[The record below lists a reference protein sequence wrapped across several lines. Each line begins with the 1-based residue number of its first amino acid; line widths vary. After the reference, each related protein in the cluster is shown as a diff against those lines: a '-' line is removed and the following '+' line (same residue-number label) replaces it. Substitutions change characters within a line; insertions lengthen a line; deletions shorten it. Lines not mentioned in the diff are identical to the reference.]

1 MRVTAKLV
9 GAFVL
14 GMIVVTGLSIW
25 LAIARETEEFHQLAN
40 DEALRQGAFLHDFVG
55 AIWQSEGPEGV
66 ARFLASYE
74 HSQDDLRIS
83 WQWDTNKIQNDPL
96 ATSNGIEPRY
106 QLMTQRIGEKTPTAN
121 YVRHYWPVKL
131 PASGDGGA
139 SVEGELEIA
148 KPMTVLGNVKRD
160 LIEQVL
166 TWMGSSV
173 LASGILMAYF
183 GMRFVGRPLKEMAK
197 QTREIAAGNLD
208 VRVEVESNDELGELA
223 NSFNDMC
230 GELKASRERAAAE
243 SEARLAVMEQL
254 RHADRL
260 KTVGRLAAGVAHEL
274 GTPLNVVAGR
284 AELIASGKL
293 QAEEIISSAET
304 VKHEASRMTSIIRQL
319 LDFARRRTPQRTW
332 VDLSN
337 VLDQTTTLLESLAKK
352 NNTTIIGGTCGQ
364 TLPRRN
370 RRRSDRASLDEPNL
384 ECDTSHARRRPSPH
398 RSDPT
403 SPDTAGSTGCAGGR
417 LRLCGD
423 PRRGRRNRRRKHTPF
438 IRALFYHK
446 IFR

>member
-1 MRVTAKLV
+1 
-9 GAFVL
+9 
-14 GMIVVTGLSIW
+14 
-25 LAIARETEEFHQLAN
+25 
-40 DEALRQGAFLHDFVG
+40 
-55 AIWQSEGPEGV
+55 
-66 ARFLASYE
+66 
-74 HSQDDLRIS
+74 
-83 WQWDTNKIQNDPL
+83 
-96 ATSNGIEPRY
+96 
-106 QLMTQRIGEKTPTAN
+106 
-121 YVRHYWPVKL
+121 
-131 PASGDGGA
+131 
-139 SVEGELEIA
+139 
-148 KPMTVLGNVKRD
+148 MTVLGNVKHD

-337 VLDQTTTLLESLAKK
+337 VLDQTTTLLETLAKK
-352 NNTTIIGGTCGQ
+352 NNTTIIVERVDKPCRAEIDAGQIEQVLTNLILNAIQAMPGGGQ
-364 TLPRRN
+364 VQI
-370 RRRSDRASLDEPNL
+370 EV
-384 ECDTSHARRRPSPH
+384 ARRRLTPPDQPDALAKDCVCVAIRDEGDGIDEENIPH
-398 RSDPT
+398 LFEPFFTTKSFGEGTGLGLSISYSIVQEHGGYIDVQSKLGIGSCFTVVLPVG
-403 SPDTAGSTGCAGGR
+403 DAG
-417 LRLCGD
+417 
-423 PRRGRRNRRRKHTPF
+423 
-438 IRALFYHK
+438 
-446 IFR
+446 